1 MMRSF
6 IVATA
11 AVVSLF
17 LSPALTQQ
25 PNQGSWTLPDF
36 SGVWGHPYVPA
47 FEAPE
52 SGPVPVVNKSRRRQV
67 FAVDGDPIAPGAD
80 APLTSNTQ
88 QFIGDYTN
96 PILKSKAAESVKRF
110 GDIELSGAAA
120 PTPSSQCWPEPP
132 PYIFWNLRIEL
143 LQQPDRTT
151 ILYSEDHEVRHV
163 RMNQSHPARVVPS
176 WYGDSIGHYEGDA
189 LVVDTIGI
197 RADRPFAMVDM
208 FGTPYTSALHV
219 VERYRLIDYEAARQA
234 QQRAEKELFHVP
246 EAAPDPNYRDKGLQ
260 LSFTVEDSGAFTTPW
275 SATVTY
281 RRTLTADWLEIVCAE
296 NKHEYYGVRDTAVPS
311 ANNPDF

>member
-6 IVATA
+6 IIATTA
-11 AVVSLF
+11 AVSIF
-17 LSPALTQQ
+17 SSPAFTQE
-25 PNQGSWTLPDF
+25 PNQGSGALPDF

-52 SGPVPVVNKSRRRQV
+52 SGLVPVVNKSRRRQV
-67 FAVDGDPIAPGAD
+67 FAVDGGLIAPGAD
-80 APLTSNTQ
+80 APVTSNTQ
-88 QFIGDYTN
+88 QFVGDYTN
-96 PILKSKAAESVKRF
+96 PILKPRAAESVKRF
-110 GDIELSGAAA
+110 GEIELSGAAA

-132 PYIFWNLRIEL
+132 PYIFWNLRMQL
-143 LQQPDRTT
+143 LQRPDRIT

-163 RMNQSHPARVVPS
+163 RLNQPHPEHVVPS
-176 WYGDSIGHYEGDA
+176 WYGDSIGHYEGET

-219 VERYRLIDYEAARQA
+219 VERYQLIDYEAARQA
-234 QQRAEKELFHVP
+234 QQRAENELFHVP
-246 EAAPDPNYRDKGLQ
+246 EAAPDPSYRGKGLQ
-260 LSFTVEDSGAFTTPW
+260 LSFTVEDPGVFTTPW

-281 RRTLTADWLEIVCAE
+281 RRTLIPDWLEVVCAE
-296 NKHEYYGVRDTAVPS
+296 NKHEYYAVRDTAVPS
-311 ANNPDF
+311 ANTPDF